1 MWHSIHRG
9 GHRMRRAI
17 WIYNCEECMNIY
29 RVGFCP
35 ELKKKPHPDKVTGFD
50 PLCPRPIIRGHLQ

>member
-1 MWHSIHRG
+1 
-9 GHRMRRAI
+9 MRRAI

-35 ELKKKPHPDKVTGFD
+35 ELKKKPQPDKVTGFD